1 MRINRLERD
10 QVEMCDDTRVIYVN
24 YHYDIRRY
32 GLTIYKATIQDMLI
46 DPENWDEEERPY
58 KLTDSEEEELLE
70 WLEDDYYMNEGLV
83 DLLG

>member
-1 MRINRLERD
+1 MRINRLQSD
-10 QVEMCDDTRVIYVN
+10 QVEMHDDKRVIYVN
-24 YHYDIRRY
+24 YHYNFNRSE
-32 GLTIYKATIQDMLI
+32 LTIYKATIQDMLI

-70 WLEDDYYMNEGLV
+70 WLEDDFYMNEGLM

>member
-10 QVEMCDDTRVIYVN
+10 QVEMYDENRVIYVN

-32 GLTIYKATIQDMLI
+32 GLTIYKATIQDMI
-46 DPENWDEEERPY
+46 TEDEEERPY

-70 WLEDDYYMNEGLV
+70 WLEDDFYMNEGLI

>member
-10 QVEMCDDTRVIYVN
+10 QVEMCDDTRVIYVK

-32 GLTIYKATIQDMLI
+32 GLTIYKATIQL
-46 DPENWDEEERPY
+46 NWDEEERPY

-70 WLEDDYYMNEGLV
+70 WLEDDFYMNEGLV

>member
-32 GLTIYKATIQDMLI
+32 GLTIYKATIQL
-46 DPENWDEEERPY
+46 NWDEEERPY
-58 KLTDSEEEELLE
+58 HMTDSEEEELLE
-70 WLEDDYYMNEGLV
+70 WLEDDFYMNEGLI

>member
-10 QVEMCDDTRVIYVN
+10 QVEMYDENRVIYVN

-32 GLTIYKATIQDMLI
+32 GLTIYKATIQDMI
-46 DPENWDEEERPY
+46 TEDDDERPY

-70 WLEDDYYMNEGLV
+70 WLEDDFYMNEGLV

>member
-10 QVEMCDDTRVIYVN
+10 QVEMHDDTRVIYVN

-32 GLTIYKATIQDMLI
+32 GLTIYKATIQDMI
-46 DPENWDEEERPY
+46 TEDDDERPY

-70 WLEDDYYMNEGLV
+70 WLEDDFYMNEGLV